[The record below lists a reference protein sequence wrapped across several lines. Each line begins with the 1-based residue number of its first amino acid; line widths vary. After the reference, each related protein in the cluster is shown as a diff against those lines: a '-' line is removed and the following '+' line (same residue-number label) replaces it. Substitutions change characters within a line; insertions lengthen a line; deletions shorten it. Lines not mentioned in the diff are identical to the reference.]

1 MIVDQHNFD
10 ITHFDQSPLIE
21 GVFKS
26 KGIERKRHLQ
36 QVMPHAVIAGHIL
49 EFGVYRGKTINH
61 ISAHWSDQTV
71 WGFDSFQGLPE
82 PWFVNDPSQP
92 SHPAGTFDLSQ
103 EKFPT
108 YPDNVKLV
116 KGWFDQ
122 SIPPWLELNP
132 GPVKFLH
139 VDCDLYSSTLT
150 VLTLLNHCIVPG
162 TVIVFDEFYPWG
174 NCKSYDL
181 WADGEY
187 LALKEWTAQHDRQ
200 FKPLLHS
207 SHQQCSI
214 LMIK

>member
-1 MIVDQHNFD
+1 MIVNQDNFD
-10 ITHFDQSPLIE
+10 ITHFDQSLLIE

-103 EKFPT
+103 EEFPT

-132 GPVKFLH
+132 GPIKFLH

-181 WADGEY
+181 WAKGEY
-187 LALKEWTAQHDRQ
+187 RALKEWTSHNNRQ

-214 LMIK
+214 IMIK

>member
-1 MIVDQHNFD
+1 MIVNQDNFD
-10 ITHFDQSPLIE
+10 IIHFDQSPLIE
-21 GVFKS
+21 GTFKS

-36 QVMPHAVIAGHIL
+36 QAMPYAKIAGHIL

-61 ISAHWSDQTV
+61 ISAHWPDQSV

-82 PWFVNDPSQP
+82 PWFVNDPFQP
-92 SHPAGTFDLSQ
+92 SHPAGTFDLTQ
-103 EKFPT
+103 EGLPA

-122 SIPPWLELNP
+122 SIPPWLDNNP
-132 GPVKFLH
+132 GPIKFLH
-139 VDCDLYSSTLT
+139 VDCDLYSSTIT
-150 VLTLLNHCIVPG
+150 VLNLLNHSIVPG

-181 WADGEY
+181 WAQGEY
-187 LALKEWTAQHDRQ
+187 RALKEWTAHNNRQ
-200 FKPLLHS
+200 FTPLLHS

-214 LMIK
+214 IMIK